1 MNRPALAFGVL
12 MPYIRSE
19 EELTVAVEAWIRS
32 HFLHKRVERFLASAY
47 FLSDSQLTISNRFLK
62 LSSLPSRELSSEHKL
77 SINVSIPHS
86 CKCVYNALILMS
98 GIIIFVKMGENG
110 DHRY

>member
-19 EELTVAVEAWIRS
+19 EELNVAVEAWIRS
-32 HFLHKRVERFLASAY
+32 HFLHKRVERYFSFSFFRAILEADEMVCRIFKMSSTPLSLQPASE
-47 FLSDSQLTISNRFLK
+47 NK
-62 LSSLPSRELSSEHKL
+62 LSVNL
-77 SINVSIPHS
+77 SIPHS

-98 GIIIFVKMGENG
+98 GAYHTE
-110 DHRY
+110 DSY

>member
-32 HFLHKRVERFLASAY
+32 HFLHKRVERYTNALFSL
-47 FLSDSQLTISNRFLK
+47 FFWNMIINVRRILN
-62 LSSLPSRELSSEHKL
+62 LSSNQPGPQAWEIQSEPKL
-77 SINVSIPHS
+77 SINLTIPHS

-98 GIIIFVKMGENG
+98 GMMSSE
-110 DHRY
+110 